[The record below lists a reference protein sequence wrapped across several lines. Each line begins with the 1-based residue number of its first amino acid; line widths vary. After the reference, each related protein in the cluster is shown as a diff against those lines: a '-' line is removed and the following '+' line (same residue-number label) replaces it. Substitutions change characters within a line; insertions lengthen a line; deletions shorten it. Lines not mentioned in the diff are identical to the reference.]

1 MSSLNT
7 LAKLTEI
14 FYALKIVDPVTSS
27 AARYFV
33 VFLKVLAFCCILQM
47 DRQDEVFFLDSHL

>member
-33 VFLKVLAFCCILQM
+33 VFKVLAFCCILQM